1 MPLRI
6 IAGEL
11 RGRRLATVPGL
22 KTRPT
27 ADRTRESVFNILGP
41 TLDGLHV
48 LDLFAG
54 TGAFGI
60 EALSRGAA
68 SCVFVES
75 ERSAARILAGN
86 LEALGIRSGARLVVQ
101 PFERATAHL
110 GAAGGPFDIVFLDPP
125 YGPGDLFRAIRLAD
139 QRRLLASGGIL
150 IAEHD
155 LELPM
160 PEREG
165 SLACS
170 RTARYG
176 GTCLTFYESQV
187 DSEGDRS

>member
-68 SCVFVES
+68 AAWFIEIGRAGAQRA
-75 ERSAARILAGN
+75 RSA
-86 LEALGIRSGARLVVQ
+86 
-101 PFERATAHL
+101 T
-110 GAAGGPFDIVFLDPP
+110 
-125 YGPGDLFRAIRLAD
+125 
-139 QRRLLASGGIL
+139 
-150 IAEHD
+150 
-155 LELPM
+155 
-160 PEREG
+160 
-165 SLACS
+165 
-170 RTARYG
+170 
-176 GTCLTFYESQV
+176 
-187 DSEGDRS
+187 